1 MAARGR
7 PRSARI
13 HDAVLTTTLRH
24 LAERDYAGMS
34 VNAIAA
40 ELGVSKRT
48 IYLRWATKVDLATAA
63 VTSLHIDQPEMPTG
77 DVRTDLIAHVKRV
90 QAVTETVGIGITG
103 TMLAEQEP
111 NPARIAAFREPA
123 VRPSRPG
130 ARRILQAGICQG
142 VIRPD
147 VDVNAAVDMLVSGL
161 YAAYLTGE
169 ERSFDIDCLS
179 MCCSQG

>member
-77 DVRTDLIAHVKRV
+77 DVR
-90 QAVTETVGIGITG
+90 
-103 TMLAEQEP
+103 
-111 NPARIAAFREPA
+111 RIS
-123 VRPSRPG
+123 SR
-130 ARRILQAGICQG
+130 
-142 VIRPD
+142 
-147 VDVNAAVDMLVSGL
+147 
-161 YAAYLTGE
+161 T
-169 ERSFDIDCLS
+169 
-179 MCCSQG
+179 